1 MVDATVA
8 NIIHCSF
15 KLSWFCICRL
25 VLPNVIDLLEV
36 KPERRVRGRAVRR
49 KMNIRRRW
57 VDSMSMQVKP
67 ILVTVDRR

>member
-1 MVDATVA
+1 M
-8 NIIHCSF
+8 
-15 KLSWFCICRL
+15 
-25 VLPNVIDLLEV
+25 PNVIDLLEV